1 LTLRDLNVK
10 MARRRKPVQ
19 ETDNGNVSSEAVAKK
34 EWVTPTATAE
44 QVSQVTMGNLGG
56 AGDGF
61 NSCHT

>member
-1 LTLRDLNVK
+1 